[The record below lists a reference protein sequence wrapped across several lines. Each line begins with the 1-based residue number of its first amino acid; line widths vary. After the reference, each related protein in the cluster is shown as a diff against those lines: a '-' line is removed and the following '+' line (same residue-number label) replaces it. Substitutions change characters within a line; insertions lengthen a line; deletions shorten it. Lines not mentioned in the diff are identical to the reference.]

1 LKHAKSKKHWLNFPL
16 RAGYEMDK
24 KAERDQSVSEGLPHL
39 LRRMKE
45 RFQALTDAEWEVI
58 EKVLND
64 QGQRFYD

>member
-1 LKHAKSKKHWLNFPL
+1 
-16 RAGYEMDK
+16 MDK